1 MASGRRAAVIRHRY
15 LVWPIVL
22 GVWLSGA
29 LWLVFHDFLMR
40 PGEFGLTAHPLEQWW
55 LRAHGA
61 FAFASLW
68 LLGFLSVAHVGGR
81 WAWRRQR
88 RSGPVSY
95 THLDVYKRQMHRR
108 SNTPHS
114 RRHSASSRAARPA
127 ASFGT
132 AAPRASRRRLRSPS
146 SPLLRWPIRMPPRSS
161 HGCRRRPRRLRS
173 S

>member
-88 RSGPVSY
+88 RSGLVLLAIYVWLVLTGYLLYYAGGDAFRAAVSLSHW
-95 THLDVYKRQMHRR
+95 TVGLAALVFLLLHRR
-108 SNTPHS
+108 I
-114 RRHSASSRAARPA
+114 RRSA
-127 ASFGT
+127 G
-132 AAPRASRRRLRSPS
+132 PRN
-146 SPLLRWPIRMPPRSS
+146 
-161 HGCRRRPRRLRS
+161 
-173 S
+173 

>member
-22 GVWLSGA
+22 GVWLSGV

-88 RSGPVSY
+88 RSGLVLLGVYIWLVLTGYLLYYAGGDAFRAAVSLGHW
-95 THLDVYKRQMHRR
+95 TVGLAALIFLLLHRR
-108 SNTPHS
+108 I
-114 RRHSASSRAARPA
+114 RRSAGPDN
-127 ASFGT
+127 
-132 AAPRASRRRLRSPS
+132 
-146 SPLLRWPIRMPPRSS
+146 
-161 HGCRRRPRRLRS
+161 
-173 S
+173 